1 MVRAAL
7 AKPLDW
13 CSIQLAR
20 LSVHCGSGAIGQ
32 VAQVESLLEDPDFF
46 AGSVTA
52 PRDLRFVTKRA
63 FRFTSPVVSPWKRN
77 NTVHGRLFTTGKRW
91 QDKPV
96 VILIHGWNM
105 QAGYHVLFPHL
116 ARRLVKQGV
125 NVAMFALPY
134 HTQRKPRG
142 KKAIHNFLSG
152 DLVHVVQAAHQSLA
166 DARALVAW
174 LKEQGC
180 PRIGLWGISL
190 GAWLSGLLAC
200 EDTRIDC
207 AVLMSPVS
215 RMDRVIAELDFCA
228 PIRRSLGGARVRLDA
243 LNLANR
249 ELKLAPADV
258 LLVASQHDLFAPIRT
273 AEELCEAWGGT
284 ELWRLRHGH
293 ISVLMSMPVMER
305 TVGWVARKLLCD
317 R

>member
-1 MVRAAL
+1 MRAAL

-20 LSVHCGSGAIGQ
+20 LSVHRGVGAVGQ

-46 AGSVTA
+46 GDSVVA
-52 PRDLRFVTKRA
+52 PHDLRFTTKRA
-63 FRFTSPVVSPWKRN
+63 FQFTSSVVSPSKRN

-96 VILIHGWNM
+96 VILLHGWNM

-134 HTQRKPRG
+134 HTRRKPRG

-166 DARALVAW
+166 DARALIAW
-174 LKEQGC
+174 LEEQGC

-190 GAWLSGLLAC
+190 GAWLSGLLTC
-200 EDTRIDC
+200 EDARIDC

-228 PIRRSLGGARVRLDA
+228 PIRRSLGGARVRLDR
-243 LNLANR
+243 LNLTNHQPKVAHNNI
-249 ELKLAPADV
+249 
-258 LLVASQHDLFAPIRT
+258 LLIGSEHDLFAPIGTVEDLHR
-273 AEELCEAWGGT
+273 AWSGT
-284 ELWRLRHGH
+284 ELWRPRHGH

-305 TVGWVARKLLCD
+305 TVGWIAQKMQGEN
-317 R
+317 

>member
-1 MVRAAL
+1 MRAAL

-20 LSVHCGSGAIGQ
+20 LSVQRGSGAIGQ
-32 VAQVESLLEDPDFF
+32 VAEVESLLEDPDFF
-46 AGSVTA
+46 GESVVA
-52 PRDLRFVTKRA
+52 PQDLRFTTKRA
-63 FRFTSPVVSPWKRN
+63 FQFTSSVVSPWKRN

-96 VILIHGWNM
+96 VILLHGWNM

-134 HTQRKPRG
+134 HTRRKPRG
-142 KKAIHNFLSG
+142 KKAVHNFLSG

-166 DARALVAW
+166 DARALIAW
-174 LKEQGC
+174 LEEQGC

-200 EDTRIDC
+200 EDTRLDC

-228 PIRRSLGGARVRLDA
+228 PIRRSLGGARVRLEP

-249 ELKLAPADV
+249 QPRIARDNI
-258 LLVASQHDLFAPIRT
+258 LLIASEHDLFAPIRT
-273 AEELCEAWGGT
+273 VEELCEAWDGT

-305 TVGWVARKLLCD
+305 TVGWVSRKLLRD
-317 R
+317 N